1 MQTILNS
8 NSNMAILNSN
18 MGGTIPNNNL
28 WEIIRNN
35 NNHMVGVIL
44 NNSHSG
50 EVIQASSTRAMWS
63 LHPMLIVTVG
73 TTRRA
78 APTWPTP
85 GGGQEPRRRARM
97 KGFQDFLTRFATSI
111 SHIFMDK

>member
-73 TTRRA
+73 TTRQ
-78 APTWPTP
+78 PTWPTP